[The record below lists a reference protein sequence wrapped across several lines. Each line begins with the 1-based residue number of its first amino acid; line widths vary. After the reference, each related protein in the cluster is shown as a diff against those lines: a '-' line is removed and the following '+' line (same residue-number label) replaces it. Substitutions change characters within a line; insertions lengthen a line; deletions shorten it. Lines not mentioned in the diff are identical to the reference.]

1 MESLEKKILESCHW
15 RPKGRRVQFAR
26 CDEMNVHIVRKE
38 YKHSQNSVLV
48 IKFLTICPARVTMR
62 LLLSEAT
69 WLALGTGLMCNKH
82 INAYYWWTTMA
93 SRSNNNFSPDSSLS
107 NVSFVLVR
115 FHRLLPTHF
124 SAAATTALRLF
135 LWSVNRLVTEQV
147 TALNHSPADNNVLSQ
162 RQQRY

>member
-1 MESLEKKILESCHW
+1 MKDHGLESIQDS
-15 RPKGRRVQFAR
+15 RA
-26 CDEMNVHIVRKE
+26 
-38 YKHSQNSVLV
+38 VLDG
-48 IKFLTICPARVTMR
+48 
-62 LLLSEAT
+62 LLRD
-69 WLALGTGLMCNKH
+69 N
-82 INAYYWWTTMA
+82 
-93 SRSNNNFSPDSSLS
+93 SLS